1 MNKKIYTTPNIDV
14 VELQGEV
21 AIAAGSNPNEVN
33 EDPVG
38 GDVSISIDGT
48 SIGTPS
54 DQGGARSGAYSQV
67 TKAVLAQEP
76 TSTYGKMNN
85 RII

>member
-1 MNKKIYTTPNIDV
+1 MNKKIYTAPNIDV

-21 AIAAGSNPNEVN
+21 AIAAGSDPNKVY

-38 GDVSISIDGT
+38 GDVSISIDGS

-54 DQGGARSGAYSQV
+54 DQGGARSGAYLDV
-67 TKAVLAQEP
+67 WEDE
-76 TSTYGKMNN
+76 
-85 RII
+85 

>member
-54 DQGGARSGAYSQV
+54 DQGGARSGAYFDV
-67 TKAVLAQEP
+67 WEDE
-76 TSTYGKMNN
+76 
-85 RII
+85 

>member
-21 AIAAGSNPNEVN
+21 AIAAGSDPNKVY
-33 EDPVG
+33 EDASG
-38 GDVSISIDGT
+38 NVSISIDGT

-54 DQGGARSGAYSQV
+54 DQGGARSGAYFDV
-67 TKAVLAQEP
+67 WEDE
-76 TSTYGKMNN
+76 
-85 RII
+85 

>member
-1 MNKKIYTTPNIDV
+1 MNKKIYTAPNIDV

-21 AIAAGSNPNEVN
+21 AIAAGSGPNTVN

-48 SIGTPS
+48 SIGNPS
-54 DQGGARSGAYSQV
+54 DQVNARSGAYFDV
-67 TKAVLAQEP
+67 WEDE
-76 TSTYGKMNN
+76 
-85 RII
+85 